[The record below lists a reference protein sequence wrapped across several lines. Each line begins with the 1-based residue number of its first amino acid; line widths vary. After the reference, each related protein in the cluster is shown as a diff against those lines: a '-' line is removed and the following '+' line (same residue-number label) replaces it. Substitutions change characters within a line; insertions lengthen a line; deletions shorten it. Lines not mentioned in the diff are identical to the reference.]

1 MRWFPRRPTPVLL
14 AGVAA
19 VLLAGCAGPA
29 EPVSGDALQVGSP
42 TAVGT
47 PGEGLSGSPAPTSA
61 AGPSAS
67 GTSAPATSAARPGAP
82 TPVAPGGVE
91 PRPAP
96 GACVDLP
103 EAADGVYRV
112 ADAGTVTVVRDGG
125 RLVLA
130 DVEPATGW
138 AAAVDHADGREVEVE
153 MRRGGEALDLEVE
166 LEDGLVAVELC
177 SDDD

>member
-1 MRWFPRRPTPVLL
+1 MRWFPRRPTPVLF

-42 TAVGT
+42 TTVGT
-47 PGEGLSGSPAPTSA
+47 PGDGSSASPAPTTA
-61 AGPSAS
+61 EGPSAS
-67 GTSAPATSAARPGAP
+67 ATSASSASAAAP

-153 MRRGGEALDLEVE
+153 LRRGGEALDLEVE